1 MESGESFK
9 FVGEVVQSNRYFK
22 IQVQGETISGKE
34 NKQTKK
40 DKNKRKLKT
49 QNKRTKTM

>member
-22 IQVQGETISGKE
+22 IQVQGETISGK
-34 NKQTKK
+34 KKK

-49 QNKRTKTM
+49 NKQKPCETE